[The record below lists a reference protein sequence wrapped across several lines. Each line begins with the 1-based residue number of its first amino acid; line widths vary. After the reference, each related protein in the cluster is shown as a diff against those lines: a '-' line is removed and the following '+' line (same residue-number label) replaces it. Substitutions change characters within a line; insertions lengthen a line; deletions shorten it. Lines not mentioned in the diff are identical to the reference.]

1 MVSCSSLSFHLY
13 FRGGGEREVPFFL
26 FTLVLLSIF
35 LVLFSEIFPCFVL
48 SILFC
53 PCLLY
58 TFFTGR
64 ISNSYKFLLDE
75 WSRCQTQ

>member
-1 MVSCSSLSFHLY
+1 
-13 FRGGGEREVPFFL
+13 
-26 FTLVLLSIF
+26 
-35 LVLFSEIFPCFVL
+35 VL

>member
-13 FRGGGEREVPFFL
+13 FRGGGRSPSF
-26 FTLVLLSIF
+26 LVLLSIF
-35 LVLFSEIFPCFVL
+35 LVLFFEIFPCFVL

-53 PCLLY
+53 PSLLY

-64 ISNSYKFLLDE
+64 ISNSYKFLLGE